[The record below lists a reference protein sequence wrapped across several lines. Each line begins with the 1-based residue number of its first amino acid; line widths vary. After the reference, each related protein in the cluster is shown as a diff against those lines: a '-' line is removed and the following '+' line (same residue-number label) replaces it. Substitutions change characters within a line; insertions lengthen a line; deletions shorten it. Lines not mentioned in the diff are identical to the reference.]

1 MTIHENCQDCV
12 FHMSKEL
19 KKPKAHQKNWN
30 NWCLSIGGDPDI
42 AKCKKEQFKRV
53 AEEDGS
59 LPNLK
64 TEINAFHKDFVKT
77 HMPEFLT
84 KIRVESTQYS
94 NGVINGGKS
103 RASRESKHGQTVNTI
118 NVFPKTQ
125 KRVSTEI
132 TEFRIYSRAGA
143 K

>member
-1 MTIHENCQDCV
+1 MT
-12 FHMSKEL
+12 
-19 KKPKAHQKNWN
+19 
-30 NWCLSIGGDPDI
+30 
-42 AKCKKEQFKRV
+42 
-53 AEEDGS
+53 
-59 LPNLK
+59 
-64 TEINAFHKDFVKT
+64 INAFHPKFVET

-103 RASRESKHGQTVNTI
+103 RATRESKHGKTVNTI

-125 KRVSTEI
+125 KRVSTDV
-132 TEFRIYSRAGA
+132 TNFHIYSRAGV

>member
-1 MTIHENCQDCV
+1 MT
-12 FHMSKEL
+12 
-19 KKPKAHQKNWN
+19 
-30 NWCLSIGGDPDI
+30 
-42 AKCKKEQFKRV
+42 
-53 AEEDGS
+53 
-59 LPNLK
+59 
-64 TEINAFHKDFVKT
+64 INAFHPKFVET

-103 RASRESKHGQTVNTI
+103 RASRESKQGQTVNTI

-125 KRVSTEI
+125 KRVSTAI